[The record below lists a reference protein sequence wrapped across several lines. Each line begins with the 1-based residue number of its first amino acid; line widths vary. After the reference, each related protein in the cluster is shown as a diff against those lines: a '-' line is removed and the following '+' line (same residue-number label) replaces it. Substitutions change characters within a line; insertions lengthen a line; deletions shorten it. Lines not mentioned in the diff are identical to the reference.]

1 MDDPG
6 GARSSGSRRLEVD
19 TSHDVFP
26 MSDSPIRAEW
36 RLPVDRNAPGT
47 ARGLIRETVGVP
59 TDRLDELLLLVNE
72 IVTNAVV
79 HGSPEPD
86 GQIGLRLERDAR
98 TVRIVATDGGHHF
111 EPELA
116 SPRSDWPHFGLYLLD
131 ELADRWGVSI
141 DGKKAVWFEID
152 V

>member
-1 MDDPG
+1 
-6 GARSSGSRRLEVD
+6 
-19 TSHDVFP
+19 
-26 MSDSPIRAEW
+26 MSDSPVRAEW
-36 RLPVDRNAPGT
+36 RLRFDKTAPGT
-47 ARGLIRETVGVP
+47 ARELIRESVAAP
-59 TDRLDELLLLVNE
+59 TTRLDELLLLVNE

-86 GQIGLRLERDAR
+86 GQVGLRLERDAR
-98 TVRIVATDGGHHF
+98 TVRVIATDGGHHF

-116 SPRSDWPHFGLYLLD
+116 DPAWDRPHFGLYLID
-131 ELADRWGVSI
+131 EIADRWGVSI

>member
-1 MDDPG
+1 
-6 GARSSGSRRLEVD
+6 
-19 TSHDVFP
+19 
-26 MSDSPIRAEW
+26 MSDSPVHEEW
-36 RLPVDRNAPGT
+36 RLRFDKTAPRT
-47 ARGLIRETVGVP
+47 ARELIRETVGVP

-72 IVTNAVV
+72 MVTNAVV

-86 GQIGLRLERDAR
+86 GQIGLRLEHDAR
-98 TVRIVATDGGHHF
+98 TVRIIATDGGHHF

-116 SPRSDWPHFGLYLLD
+116 VPAWDRPHFGLYLID
-131 ELADRWGVSI
+131 EIADRWGVSI

>member
-1 MDDPG
+1 
-6 GARSSGSRRLEVD
+6 
-19 TSHDVFP
+19 
-26 MSDSPIRAEW
+26 MSESPVRAEW
-36 RLPVDRNAPGT
+36 RLRFDKTAPGT
-47 ARGLIRETVGVP
+47 ARELIRESVGAP

-86 GQIGLRLERDAR
+86 GQVGLRLEREAR
-98 TVRIVATDGGHHF
+98 TVRVFATDGGHHF
-111 EPELA
+111 APDLGEPDRE
-116 SPRSDWPHFGLYLLD
+116 RPHFGLYLID
-131 ELADRWGVSI
+131 EIADRWGVSI

>member
-1 MDDPG
+1 
-6 GARSSGSRRLEVD
+6 
-19 TSHDVFP
+19 
-26 MSDSPIRAEW
+26 MSDSPVRTEW
-36 RLPVDRNAPGT
+36 RLPVDKSAPRV
-47 ARGLIRETVGVP
+47 ARGLIRETVGLP

-111 EPELA
+111 EPEFA
-116 SPRSDWPHFGLYLLD
+116 EPDWKGPHFGLYLLD

-141 DGKKAVWFEID
+141 DGKKAVWFEVD

>member
-1 MDDPG
+1 
-6 GARSSGSRRLEVD
+6 
-19 TSHDVFP
+19 
-26 MSDSPIRAEW
+26 MSDSPLRAEW
-36 RLPVDRNAPGT
+36 RLQVDRSAPGT
-47 ARGLIRETVGVP
+47 ARGLVREAVGASA
-59 TDRLDELLLLVNE
+59 DRLDELLLLVNE

-98 TVRIVATDGGHHF
+98 TIRIIATDGGDHF

-116 SPRSDWPHFGLYLLD
+116 QPRSDWPHFGLYLLD

-141 DGKKAVWFEID
+141 DGKKAVWFEMD

>member
-1 MDDPG
+1 
-6 GARSSGSRRLEVD
+6 
-19 TSHDVFP
+19 
-26 MSDSPIRAEW
+26 MSDSPLRAEW
-36 RLPVDRNAPGT
+36 RLQVDRNTPGT
-47 ARGLIRETVGVP
+47 ARGLIRETVGVS

-72 IVTNAVV
+72 IVANAVL

-98 TVRIVATDGGHHF
+98 TIRIIATDGGHHF

-116 SPRSDWPHFGLYLLD
+116 EPRSDWAHFGLYLLD